1 MPDLFFPTAANPVP
15 DKAKA
20 GFFRSA
26 DGKALRY
33 ARFPATGR
41 PLKGTVVIVPGRNEC
56 IEKYFETA
64 RDITARGLGVATFDL
79 RGQGASDRLI
89 RDGERGYVDSF
100 HDYVSDLERFFEE
113 IVLPDCRA
121 PYYIVGHSTGSLI
134 ALLAA
139 PKMINRVQRMMLCV
153 PLLGLKGL
161 PFSTKAVRRTTAL
174 LYSLGLGSMYM
185 TGGPRSRTGTPFAT
199 NVLTTDLAR
208 YMRNV
213 QIYTT
218 YPRLGLGGPTIAW
231 IHAACVAVEAVHE
244 PDFMARIQI
253 PMLFIAA
260 GSDDVVETP
269 AIEEYVRH
277 LRAGSLLTLDGA
289 RHEVWQEADIFR
301 EQLLAA
307 FDAFIPGTDPTAV

>member
-20 GFFRSA
+20 GFFTSA

-33 ARFPATGR
+33 AIFPATGR

-56 IEKYFETA
+56 IEKYFETI
-64 RDITARGLGVATFDL
+64 RDITQRGLGVATFDL
-79 RGQGASDRLI
+79 RGQGASDRMI
-89 RDGERGYVDSF
+89 RDHERGYVDSF
-100 HDYVSDLERFFEE
+100 DDYVADLDKFFEE

-121 PYYIVGHSTGSLI
+121 PYYIVAHSTGSLV
-134 ALLAA
+134 ALLSA

-161 PFSTKAVRRTTAL
+161 PFSTPTVRRVTAL
-174 LYSLGLGSMYM
+174 AYSLGLGSLYM
-185 TGGPRSRTGTPFAT
+185 TGGPRKRVPTPFAA

-231 IHAACVAVEAVHE
+231 IHAACVAVEKVHD
-244 PDFMARIQI
+244 PAFMARIQI

-260 GSDDVVETP
+260 GSDDVVDTA
-269 AIEEYVRH
+269 AIEDYVRH